1 MPPRRL
7 LQPLMLCLMPVASL
21 FCPEPLRVSGEEPG
35 PWLQLETR
43 YTVISYRSSEDL
55 RKLSDNIRYRSRVWK
70 TGGGSSLSPGAG
82 RDSGVAAKVDA
93 LCERVQE
100 ILDMR
105 RRIEKTNIRIYP
117 DERQLHEAHQGLYRE
132 PCHVRAWYS
141 FETNTVFLNANDLK
155 EGILA
160 HELAHS
166 IIDHYLLIRPPA
178 ATAEIL
184 ARYVDGHLR
193 D

>member
-1 MPPRRL
+1 
-7 LQPLMLCLMPVASL
+7 
-21 FCPEPLRVSGEEPG
+21 
-35 PWLQLETR
+35 
-43 YTVISYRSSEDL
+43 
-55 RKLSDNIRYRSRVWK
+55 
-70 TGGGSSLSPGAG
+70 
-82 RDSGVAAKVDA
+82 
-93 LCERVQE
+93 
-100 ILDMR
+100 MR